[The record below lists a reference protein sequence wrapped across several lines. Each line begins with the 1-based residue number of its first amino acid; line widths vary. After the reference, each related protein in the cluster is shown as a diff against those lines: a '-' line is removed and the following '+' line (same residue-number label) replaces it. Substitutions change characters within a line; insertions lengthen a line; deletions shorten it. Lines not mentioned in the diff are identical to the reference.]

1 MLYLHYILCMYSV
14 MEINDIPKEPAVRR
28 EWIKYQLR
36 LKDYSLAR
44 LSLEYGTC
52 RQSAAQALRVP
63 CPLWEERIAKKIGCR
78 SQDLWPERYLKD
90 GRPNRHSPRYP
101 LKGITRKNK
110 RQRISKKAV

>member
-1 MLYLHYILCMYSV
+1 

-36 LKDYSLAR
+36 LKGYSLAR
-44 LSLEYGTC
+44 LGLEYGTC
-52 RQSAAQALRVP
+52 RHSAVQALRVP
-63 CPLWEERIAKKIGCR
+63 CPLWEGRIAEKIGR
-78 SQDLWPERYLKD
+78 RAQDLWPERYQAD

-101 LKGITRKNK
+101 LKGITRKIK